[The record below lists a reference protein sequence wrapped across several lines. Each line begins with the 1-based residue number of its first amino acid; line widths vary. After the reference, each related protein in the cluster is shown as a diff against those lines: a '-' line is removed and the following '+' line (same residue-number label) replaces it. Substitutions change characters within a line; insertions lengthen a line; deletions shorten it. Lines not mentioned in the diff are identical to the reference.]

1 MMYGLQQKQLHLH
14 RQLTLLLN
22 NMEKEKKYYVVWQ
35 GVTPGIYESWAEC
48 QLQVKGYKDAAYRS
62 FKTREEAENAFAA
75 PYERPEKKEKTKP
88 NGLIL
93 PSDVVGNSLAVD
105 AACSGNPG
113 MMEYRG
119 VHTASRQE
127 VFHFGPIKGTN
138 NIGEF
143 LAIVHGL
150 AYLKKYSLDMPIY
163 SDSRNAILWIRQKKC
178 KTRLQ
183 KDKSTEKAFEMI
195 ARAEKWLAE
204 NDYNTKIM
212 KWDTDKWG
220 EIPADFGRK

>member
-1 MMYGLQQKQLHLH
+1 MYCLQQKQLHLH
-14 RQLTLLLN
+14 RQPTLLLN

-75 PYERPEKKEKTKP
+75 PHERPEKKEKTKP

-204 NDYNTKIM
+204 NEYDTKKIVKWNTVR
-212 KWDTDKWG
+212 WG

>member
-1 MMYGLQQKQLHLH
+1 MG
-14 RQLTLLLN
+14 
-22 NMEKEKKYYVVWQ
+22 KEKKYYVVWK
-35 GVTPGIYESWAEC
+35 GVTPGIYDSWTEC
-48 QLQVKGYKDAAYRS
+48 QLQVKGYKDAAYKS
-62 FKTREEAENAFAA
+62 FKTREEAEDAFAT
-75 PYERPEKKEKTKP
+75 PYTYNNKPVKTEKAMPANRTLPPEVTE
-88 NGLIL
+88 
-93 PSDVVGNSLAVD
+93 NSLAVD

-113 MMEYRG
+113 M
-119 VHTASRQE
+119 S
-127 VFHFGPIKGTN
+127 PIKGTN

-150 AYLKKYSLDMPIY
+150 AYLRKYNLDMPIY
-163 SDSRNAILWIRQKKC
+163 SDSRNAMLWIRQKKC
-178 KTRLQ
+178 KTKLH

-195 ARAEKWLAE
+195 ERAERWLAE